1 MTKISKELE
10 KYKDTEKTIKHYE
23 KLIAEYERKSDKLEK
38 DLEKKEQLKCIEKAL
53 GDIDIKAKYLKV
65 LLDQDHDLEPIEV
78 KRLYSIVADTDIST
92 KDFSILADA
101 YYILED
107 YPNSFSRIK
116 KGIGEYD
123 DMLTVLDK
131 VSGVKRIHCI
141 TDSYRIEFLK
151 GAFKDH
157 YLCLY
162 NLVRYHGL
170 LASDIMEVLPSKEFM
185 EDTVKK
191 AHEMT
196 IAEPRS
202 IAYRPAEDLVY
213 FRLLDGKF
221 EEKYK
226 KTAPESKILLGHS
239 EYGYG
244 TTIYS
249 SFTKGEYEEDLKSAK
264 ALRKSK
270 GDNYVGW

>member
-1 MTKISKELE
+1 
-10 KYKDTEKTIKHYE
+10 
-23 KLIAEYERKSDKLEK
+23 
-38 DLEKKEQLKCIEKAL
+38 
-53 GDIDIKAKYLKV
+53 
-65 LLDQDHDLEPIEV
+65 
-78 KRLYSIVADTDIST
+78 
-92 KDFSILADA
+92 
-101 YYILED
+101 
-107 YPNSFSRIK
+107 
-116 KGIGEYD
+116 
-123 DMLTVLDK
+123 MLTVLDK
-131 VSGVKRIHCI
+131 ASGVDKIHKI

-162 NLVRYHGL
+162 RLVRYHGMP
-170 LASDIMEVLPSKEFM
+170 ASEIMKVLPSKEFM

-196 IAEPRS
+196 IEEHRS

-249 SFTKGEYEEDLKSAK
+249 SFTKGEYEEDLAK
-264 ALRKSK
+264 AKVMRKEK
-270 GDNYVGW
+270 GDSYVGW